1 MKKLILN
8 RATFA
13 GAEVLSR
20 AQLKKVMGGSG
31 EVTSASKDCPLCSRG
46 SDCPEGDKCPSCN
59 SQTDTGTDKGACG
72 K

>member
-8 RATFA
+8 RVTFA

-31 EVTSASKDCPLCSRG
+31 EVTSSIGCPLCNSDL
-46 SDCPEGDKCPSCN
+46 DCPKYCPTCR
-59 SQTDTGTDKGACG
+59 THDDTGTDKGACG
-72 K
+72 S